1 MTPPRQYGDPRTG
14 RGRTIAVA
22 TIATVSG
29 VTALFAY
36 HTSPGHTVALIEQAM
51 SGSAMPASAATTT
64 TPAPRAAAPTGGAA
78 PMGRG
83 GRAAAGTAAPVAPT
97 APAAAGGS
105 GGAATAGGTTAN
117 ATGTFTGAPANTR
130 WGIVQVKITV
140 QGGKVV
146 KATTVQSPHGSAHS
160 IDINTNAVPILNQEA
175 VQAGSSKIDAVSGAT
190 VTSGGY
196 TQSLQSALDAARL

>member
-51 SGSAMPASAATTT
+51 SGSAMPASAATAPMPTT
-64 TPAPRAAAPTGGAA
+64 KPAPRAAAPTGGAA
-78 PMGRG
+78 VGRG
-83 GRAAAGTAAPVAPT
+83 GRAAGSVPAAPAK
-97 APAAAGGS
+97 GGS
-105 GGAATAGGTTAN
+105 GGAAAAGGTTGN
-117 ATGTFTGAPANTR
+117 ATRTFTGAAANTR
-130 WGIVQVKITV
+130 WGIVQVAITV

-146 KATTVQSPHGSAHS
+146 TAKALQSPHASAHS
-160 IDINTNAVPILNQEA
+160 IDINTYAVPILNQEA
-175 VQAGSSKIDAVSGAT
+175 VKAGTSKIDAVSGAT

-196 TQSLQSALDAARL
+196 VQSLQSALDTARL

>member
-51 SGSAMPASAATTT
+51 SGSPMPASAATIPM
-64 TPAPRAAAPTGGAA
+64 PAPHAAAPTSSA
-78 PMGRG
+78 PAGRG
-83 GRAAAGTAAPVAPT
+83 GRAAAGTV
-97 APAAAGGS
+97 APAAPAAPNAMGGS
-105 GGAATAGGTTAN
+105 GAATTAGGATGN
-117 ATGTFTGAPANTR
+117 ATRTFTGAPANTR

-140 QGGKVV
+140 QGAKVV
-146 KATTVQSPHGSAHS
+146 TATAVQSPHASAHS
-160 IDINTNAVPILNQEA
+160 IDINTYAVPILNREA
-175 VQAGSSKIDAVSGAT
+175 VRAGTAQIDAVSGAT

-196 TQSLQSALDAARL
+196 VQSLQSALDAARL